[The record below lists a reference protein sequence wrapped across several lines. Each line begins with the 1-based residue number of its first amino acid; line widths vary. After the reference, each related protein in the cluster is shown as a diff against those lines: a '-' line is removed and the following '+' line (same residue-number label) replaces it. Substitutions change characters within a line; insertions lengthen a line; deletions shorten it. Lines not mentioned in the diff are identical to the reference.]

1 MLFEMDF
8 RSSFWLTC
16 RIGYAQ
22 GFFMHY
28 FDLRTLMFVANLI
41 LIVVTIAISVFTWS
55 GRVRERSLEF
65 WSLGL
70 ILKALGCLGIYLR
83 GLLPMFFTG
92 PLANTAFFASF
103 AMFFSGAS
111 LFVGRGSRLRLSL
124 TLIALAFVV
133 YCVVYSQPNYNL
145 RVVVGSAL
153 AGVFDLAIARIW
165 FGKGMHETRTVRKLM
180 ALLFLLDALL
190 FFVLAGLALTGP
202 RLEGFY
208 AFNMASLLGVLEP
221 ILMSVCL
228 GFGFLTLLNH
238 QVIAEK
244 EKLIDDLEA
253 ALGKV
258 KTLSGLLPIC
268 ASCKKIRDDHGY
280 WHQVESYLSRHSEA
294 MFSHG
299 ICPECID
306 QLYPELRKHA

>member
-1 MLFEMDF
+1 
-8 RSSFWLTC
+8 
-16 RIGYAQ
+16 
-22 GFFMHY
+22 MHY

-65 WSLGL
+65 WSLGF
-70 ILKALGCLGIYLR
+70 ICKALGCLGIYLR
-83 GLLPMFFTG
+83 GSIPMFFSG
-92 PLANTAFFASF
+92 PLANTAFIAGT

-111 LFVGRGSRLRLSL
+111 LFAGRGHRLRLSL
-124 TLIALAFVV
+124 ASIALAFVI
-133 YCVVYSQPNYNL
+133 YCAVYSQPDYNL
-145 RVVVGSAL
+145 RVAVGSTL

-165 FGKGMHETRTVRKLM
+165 CGKGARETRTARVIM
-180 ALLFLLDALL
+180 AGLFLLDSLL
-190 FFVLAGLALTGP
+190 YFVLAGLALTGP

-208 AFNMASLLGVLEP
+208 AFNTASLIGVLEP

-228 GFGFLTLLNH
+228 GFGFLSLLNQ

-280 WHQVESYLSRHSEA
+280 WHQVESYLSHHSEA

-299 ICPECID
+299 ICPECIE